1 MTKTAFLAVEAQYI
15 ASVAATA
22 GVDSTDVLVLNIAE
36 ISVISLR
43 MMARRSLLST
53 SVSVETAVQ
62 VPYGQQAY
70 LQDQSLLNSN
80 LNKNRLPSGTLVV
93 NSSTP
98 SPATTAPASSSSP
111 AAAASSAIPI
121 GAIIG
126 GVAGLVGLGGLLAAV
141 YQRQRLAR
149 ICGYDKVQN

>member
-15 ASVAATA
+15 ASIAATA
-22 GVDSTDVLVLNIAE
+22 GVDSTDVLVLNIVE
-36 ISVISLR
+36 ISTISLR

-80 LNKNRLPSGTLVV
+80 LNKNGLPSGTLGV

-98 SPATTAPASSSSP
+98 SPATTAPAYSP
-111 AAAASSAIPI
+111 AAASSAVPI

-126 GVAGLVGLGGLLAAV
+126 GVAGLVGLSGLLAAV

-149 ICGYDKVQN
+149 ICGYDKVLY

>member
-22 GVDSTDVLVLNIAE
+22 GVDSTDVLVLNIVE
-36 ISVISLR
+36 ISTISLR

-80 LNKNRLPSGTLVV
+80 LNKNGLPSGTLVL

-98 SPATTAPASSSSP
+98 SPATPAPASSP
-111 AAAASSAIPI
+111 AAASSAVPI

-149 ICGYDKVQN
+149 ICGYDKVLY